1 MIPNSICKSKCL
13 SLNKKIVFPNCQQKK
28 KKKSNF
34 FIINFSEEM
43 RDTYGCYVY
52 VCGTMERG
60 SHSPIRPVHV
70 GWCYL
75 HAIINEEVN
84 EEEDWV
90 SDRKERKKKQ
100 KKIRFL
106 KIRIMVGHTKV
117 YCNIIAIYTN
127 ETKLFLIFFSFFFW
141 FVSRKMCLNSF
152 DFNRET
158 KEKK

>member
-90 SDRKERKKKQ
+90 SDRKERKKKTEKNKILKDKDNGRTHKSILQ
-100 KKIRFL
+100 YNCYLHKRNKTVFNFFFLFFLIRF
-106 KIRIMVGHTKV
+106 
-117 YCNIIAIYTN
+117 
-127 ETKLFLIFFSFFFW
+127 
-141 FVSRKMCLNSF
+141 
-152 DFNRET
+152 
-158 KEKK
+158 